1 MAEIAKIVLMRA
13 KPGGAAALDAA
24 LRGLIADSRKEE
36 GSVYCELH
44 RGSAD
49 DELFMVYERW
59 SGDAAFDLHMTQPH
73 VATFLTAVDTLLA
86 EPPEVLAFDH
96 HA

>member
-13 KPGGAAALDAA
+13 KPGGAPALDAA
-24 LRGLIADSRKEE
+24 LRGLIADSRKED
-36 GSVYCELH
+36 GATYSELH

-59 SGDAAFDLHMTQPH
+59 SGDAAFDVHMTQPH
-73 VATFLTAVDTLLA
+73 VAVFLAAVDTLLA